1 MNTAV
6 VNIIISLCKT
16 FLVILLVLYAY
27 YKYRYS
33 YWKKK
38 GVAYLEPSFPFG
50 NIGDALLQRKSVGLQ
65 FQDIY
70 NKLAGH
76 ELGGAFSFIRP
87 MLIVREPEMIKNIVV
102 KDFVH
107 FHGHGTYFDEESEP
121 LSANLFTLSGYR
133 WRNLRTN
140 LTPTFTSGKMKTMFQ
155 ILVDCG
161 NELGKHVDQSAAN
174 GDNIEVKDILAK
186 FSTDVI
192 ALFAFGV
199 QCNCLK
205 NPDAEFR
212 KWGRKIFETNRKTGV
227 KDVAMFVAPALPP
240 ILKIP
245 FVPLDVSQYFKK
257 MVKETVEY
265 RESNRVKRND
275 FMQLL
280 IEMENKGTLDTEEET
295 SDTSKADSLNDAG
308 LTMNEIAAQAFIF
321 FAAGFETSST
331 TMSFCLYELA
341 MNREVQ
347 ERVQEEIDAALRKH
361 EDKITYEAIQEM
373 EYLDNVI
380 SETLRKYP
388 PAPFLVRECTKKYT
402 IPGTD
407 VVIEKGTLIIIPVMG
422 LHRDQKYY
430 PDPERFDPDRFSK
443 EMKDR
448 TPQFT
453 YLPFGEG
460 PRVCI
465 GMRFGLQ
472 HIKVALVSLLSKY
485 SFHVSNRTSVPLKT
499 DTRSIITSAAG
510 GVWLK
515 IKKRFINK

>member
-1 MNTAV
+1 MNTTV
-6 VNIIISLCKT
+6 VYLMISLSAT
-16 FLVILLVLYAY
+16 FLGIFLVFYAY
-27 YKYRYS
+27 CKYRYS

-87 MLIVREPEMIKNIVV
+87 ILIVREPEMIKNIVV

-107 FHGHGTYFDEESEP
+107 FHDHGTYFDEENDP
-121 LSANLFTLSGYR
+121 LSAHLFMLTGYK
-133 WRNLRTN
+133 WKNLRTK
-140 LTPTFTSGKMKTMFQ
+140 LTPTFTSGKIKTMFQ

-161 NELGKHVDQSAAN
+161 NELKKHVDQSAAN
-174 GDNIEVKDILAK
+174 GETLEVKDILAK

-192 ALFAFGV
+192 ATFAFGV

-212 KWGRKIFETNRKTGV
+212 KWGRKIFETNMKTGV
-227 KDVAMFVAPALPP
+227 RDLAMFVAPALAS
-240 ILKIP
+240 IIKIP
-245 FVPLDVSQYFKK
+245 FVPRDVTQYFKK

-265 RESNRVKRND
+265 RENNSVKRND
-275 FMQLL
+275 FIQLL
-280 IEMENKGTLDTEEET
+280 IQMKKEGTVYMNKKLDDTL
-295 SDTSKADSLNDAG
+295 KADSLNDAG
-308 LTMNEIAAQAFIF
+308 LTMNEIAAQAFVF

-341 MNREVQ
+341 MNQDVQ

-380 SETLRKYP
+380 T
-388 PAPFLVRECTKKYT
+388 
-402 IPGTD
+402 
-407 VVIEKGTLIIIPVMG
+407 
-422 LHRDQKYY
+422 
-430 PDPERFDPDRFSK
+430 
-443 EMKDR
+443 
-448 TPQFT
+448 
-453 YLPFGEG
+453 
-460 PRVCI
+460 
-465 GMRFGLQ
+465 GMRFGLLQ
-472 HIKVALVSLLSKY
+472 TKVGLVSLLSKY
-485 SFHVSNRTSVPLKT
+485 SFHVSNKTSMPLKL
-499 DTRSIITSAAG
+499 DKKSFITSAVG
-510 GVWLK
+510 GMWLK
-515 IKKRFINK
+515 ITKRI